1 MPVYLIEPL
10 WQPKTTSLS
19 LDFQNAAHHFDHF
32 FGFVGYCLS
41 TKWGKPGRCCKCA
54 HLHPTL
60 MGREDENIG
69 FNDLPESIKQCVYR
83 KAGMDTQVLQKI
95 NVCSQKYGGANCVGR
110 ISELKSCFAWF
121 WKTLMSKNKFHVLLV
136 CNPVFLLHNLS
147 KGESLLLYKTYNK
160 RELNLL
166 CKYYNS

>member
-1 MPVYLIEPL
+1 M
-10 WQPKTTSLS
+10 QPII
-19 LDFQNAAHHFDHF
+19 
-32 FGFVGYCLS
+32 LS
-41 TKWGKPGRCCKCA
+41 TFLVLLAIVSPPSEACQVAAA

-110 ISELKSCFAWF
+110 ISELKSCFA
-121 WKTLMSKNKFHVLLV
+121 
-136 CNPVFLLHNLS
+136 
-147 KGESLLLYKTYNK
+147 
-160 RELNLL
+160 
-166 CKYYNS
+166 